1 MYRYIYAYE
10 VDKMSQG
17 RDNQV
22 DCVLRM
28 FYKHNCL
35 HSKFFRIMED
45 SIIMKLLKSL
55 CAHTSTS
62 NTWQVLKKTKLFLIL

>member
-55 CAHTSTS
+55 CALLT
-62 NTWQVLKKTKLFLIL
+62 QVPQILGKFKKKQNFF